1 MARAALS
8 AATATAA
15 CALVILR
22 IGWTPALPAD
32 CCLATAAAPLAVTD
46 LTEHRL
52 PNRITYPSIAAI
64 MILLSVAA
72 WQHHQPQA
80 LLRAIAA
87 AAVSVCF
94 FLIIALVTD
103 GLGAGDIKLAA
114 LSGLPLGWAGWNHLA
129 LATVTGLTLA
139 ALYAAALLLT
149 HQAGPRDQIPLGP
162 FLLTGALLGIV
173 I

>member
-22 IGWTPALPAD
+22 IGSTPALPAD
-32 CCLATAAAPLAVTD
+32 CCPATAAAPLAVTD

-103 GLGAGDIKLAA
+103 G
-114 LSGLPLGWAGWNHLA
+114 PRRWR
-129 LATVTGLTLA
+129 
-139 ALYAAALLLT
+139 
-149 HQAGPRDQIPLGP
+149 HQARRTQPS
-162 FLLTGALLGIV
+162 LTRPGRVTRSRSGHSC
-173 I
+173 